1 MSSIASVVSTTM
13 EEQNAAVASIADGVN
28 RASIE
33 AQTGAAA
40 MSRVAGASTDAR
52 GTAAEVKSLA
62 DTLAA
67 AAENLDAEVQRFL
80 TGVQAA

>member
-1 MSSIASVVSTTM
+1 
-13 EEQNAAVASIADGVN
+13 
-28 RASIE
+28 
-33 AQTGAAA
+33 

-52 GTAAEVKSLA
+52 ATAAEVKSLA
-62 DTLAA
+62 DTLTA